1 VSEAESPA
9 DAGGESHSLP
19 EPTLQTHLFHLASQV
34 SMALGEIENPVT
46 KTREADLPTARFLID
61 TIAMIDAKTAGN
73 RTPEEDE
80 YVSGVLTNL
89 RMAYVNKAK

>member
-1 VSEAESPA
+1 MY
-9 DAGGESHSLP
+9 L
-19 EPTLQTHLFHLASQV
+19 LQTHLFHLASQV

-46 KTREADLPTARFLID
+46 KKREVDLPTARFLID
-61 TIAMIDAKTAGN
+61 TIAMIDEKTAGN